1 MKRVAIIGLG
11 TISEKY
17 LEVLNKCND
26 IKVIAHCDLVKMPLT
41 DKGFSIGEYYKDY
54 HAIPLNKLD
63 YVFILTPPNTHF
75 KIAEYFLKNEVN
87 VLVEKPGTNNLDELE
102 TLIKIARKN
111 QLIFDVILHWRY
123 GEEVKDVNRYFL
135 NVKSIYMKVRDPYYD
150 GEIIPDK
157 RSLDGAWMDSGI
169 NVLSLLVK
177 HIDLSKIEI
186 IKVDSLVDSASGL
199 DYKTLVELK
208 KDECKIIIDIEW
220 TKSEN
225 FKATYLK
232 LPDKE
237 VEINHSL
244 QSVIVNEKLVLDMNF
259 HDRLETHYQ
268 NFFKSL
274 DDYKTDYE
282 ELVLLHKILFEI
294 KEEIS

>member
-1 MKRVAIIGLG
+1 
-11 TISEKY
+11 
-17 LEVLNKCND
+17 
-26 IKVIAHCDLVKMPLT
+26 
-41 DKGFSIGEYYKDY
+41 
-54 HAIPLNKLD
+54 
-63 YVFILTPPNTHF
+63 
-75 KIAEYFLKNEVN
+75 
-87 VLVEKPGTNNLDELE
+87 
-102 TLIKIARKN
+102 
-111 QLIFDVILHWRY
+111 
-123 GEEVKDVNRYFL
+123 
-135 NVKSIYMKVRDPYYD
+135 
-150 GEIIPDK
+150 
-157 RSLDGAWMDSGI
+157 MDSGI

-244 QSVIVNEKLVLDMNF
+244 QSVIVNEEVVLDMNF